1 MPSAQPTSP
10 APSAG
15 ELPPRAFARPRAGA
29 WFLAAFVLVLAGSGV
44 HASGLDRAW
53 MLAAHAHAA
62 GAAAAMFW
70 SCLTVAGLG
79 WSALVILLA
88 ADRRSGA
95 LAATILPSLV
105 VGGLLAHVPK
115 HLIAE
120 PRPAA
125 TDIAPQLH
133 VIGHAF
139 TGAVSMPSGHAL
151 AAGAGAALLCT
162 LVARTL
168 AARLPILLVAALIA
182 VSRVVVGA
190 HWPGDVL
197 VGAGL
202 GLLAAALVLALAA
215 GRRTG
220 AWYRWLAPRLRTC
233 AGQRWIVAAEL
244 GVAAGLLSE
253 HTGYPA
259 GEPMVWLLVAVAVTS
274 AGVRLIASR
283 HAGGPAEA
291 QDARAG
297 LP

>member
-1 MPSAQPTSP
+1 MPSAQPSSP

-15 ELPPRAFARPRAGA
+15 ELPPRAIARPRAGA

-44 HASGLDRAW
+44 HAFGLDRTW
-53 MLAAHAHAA
+53 MLAVHAHPA
-62 GAAAAMFW
+62 GTAAAIAW

-79 WSALVILLA
+79 WSAVLILLA
-88 ADRRSGA
+88 VDRRSGA
-95 LAATILPSLV
+95 LAATVLPTLV
-105 VGGLLAHVPK
+105 VGGLLAHIPK

-151 AAGAGAALLCT
+151 AATAAAVLLCS
-162 LVARTL
+162 LVAGTA
-168 AARLPILLVAALIA
+168 AARIGIVLVAALVA

-197 VGAGL
+197 VGSGL
-202 GLLAAALVLALAA
+202 GLLAAALVLALAE

-220 AWYRWLAPRLRTC
+220 AWYRWLAPRLRTT
-233 AGQRWIVAAEL
+233 AGQRWIAVAEL
-244 GVAAGLLSE
+244 GAAAGLLSE
-253 HTGYPA
+253 NTGYPA
-259 GEPMVWLLVAVAVTS
+259 GVPMVWLLVAIAVTS
-274 AGVRLIASR
+274 ACVRVVASR
-283 HAGGPAEA
+283 RTGELTHA

-297 LP
+297 LR

>member
-1 MPSAQPTSP
+1 MPSAQPSSP

-15 ELPPRAFARPRAGA
+15 ELPSRAFAHPRAGA

-44 HASGLDRAW
+44 HAFGLDRTW
-53 MLAAHAHAA
+53 MMAVHAHAA
-62 GAAAAMFW
+62 GAVAATFW

-95 LAATILPSLV
+95 LAATIVPSLV
-105 VGGLLAHVPK
+105 IGGLLAHVPK

-162 LVARTL
+162 LAARTPVARVL
-168 AARLPILLVAALIA
+168 IVVVAVLIA

-202 GLLAAALVLALAA
+202 GLLAAAIVLALAA

-233 AGQRWIVAAEL
+233 AGQRWIAAVEL

-253 HTGYPA
+253 NTGYPA
-259 GEPMVWLLVAVAVTS
+259 GVPMVWLLVAVAVIS
-274 AGVRLIASR
+274 AGLRLVASR
-283 HAGGPAEA
+283 HAGEPVEA

>member
-1 MPSAQPTSP
+1 MPSAQPSSP

-15 ELPPRAFARPRAGA
+15 ELPSRAIARPRAGA
-29 WFLAAFVLVLAGSGV
+29 WFLAALVLVLAGSGV
-44 HASGLDRAW
+44 HAFGLDRGW
-53 MLAAHAHAA
+53 MLAVHAHAA
-62 GAAAAMFW
+62 SAAAAILW

-79 WSALVILLA
+79 WSVLVILLA

-95 LAATILPSLV
+95 LAATIVPTFV

-151 AAGAGAALLCT
+151 AAAGAAALLCT
-162 LVARTL
+162 LVARTP
-168 AARLPILLVAALIA
+168 AARIGIVLVAALIA
-182 VSRVVVGA
+182 ASRVVVGA
-190 HWPGDVL
+190 HWPADVL
-197 VGAGL
+197 VGSGL
-202 GLLAAALVLALAA
+202 GLLGAALVLALAQ

-220 AWYRWLAPRLRTC
+220 AWYRWLAPRLRTT
-233 AGQRWIVAAEL
+233 AGQRWIAAAEL
-244 GVAAGLLSE
+244 GAAAGLLSE
-253 HTGYPA
+253 NTGYPA
-259 GEPMVWLLVAVAVTS
+259 GVAMVWLLVAVAVIS
-274 AGVRLIASR
+274 AGMRVFARGG
-283 HAGGPAEA
+283 AGERTQA

>member
-1 MPSAQPTSP
+1 MPSAQPSSS

-15 ELPPRAFARPRAGA
+15 ELPSRALARPRTGA

-44 HASGLDRAW
+44 HAFGLDRPW
-53 MLAAHAHAA
+53 MLAVHAHPAGELAA
-62 GAAAAMFW
+62 IFW

-95 LAATILPSLV
+95 LAATIVPSLV
-105 VGGLLAHVPK
+105 IGGLLAHVPK

-151 AAGAGAALLCT
+151 AAAAGAALLCT
-162 LVARTL
+162 LIARTL
-168 AARLPILLVAALIA
+168 AARVGIVLVAALIA

-202 GLLAAALVLALAA
+202 GLLAAAIVIALAA

-233 AGQRWIVAAEL
+233 AGQRWIAAVEL
-244 GVAAGLLSE
+244 GVGAGLLSE

-259 GEPMVWLLVAVAVTS
+259 GVPMVWLLVAVAVTS
-274 AGVRLIASR
+274 AGLRVLVSR
-283 HAGGPAEA
+283 RAGEPAQA